1 MSGQEITNEYESRAW
16 KGFYSQYPC
25 IPVTN
30 KKMPKFQKRLKE
42 LKKCASVQV
51 AKGGGTRFGLTISL
65 FSPPSTWRNRLQRL
79 GWRAVQ
85 PLTLLTGLTRNS
97 CQVTSV

>member
-1 MSGQEITNEYESRAW
+1 GQEITNEYESRAW

-51 AKGGGTRFGLTISL
+51 AKGGGTRSGHPFKI
-65 FSPPSTWRNRLQRL
+65 NRLQRL